1 MSYFKIIIMI
11 IISNIAPGAG
21 HPRPGG
27 PGCLPRGFTLFDSF
41 DLLYRTI
48 KIIILLETLLFN
60 NLSRAV
66 ATFVVRAEE

>member
-11 IISNIAPGAG
+11 IISNIAPGAE

-27 PGCLPRGFTLFDSF
+27 PWRQPRGFTLFNSF

-60 NLSRAV
+60 NLSRA
-66 ATFVVRAEE
+66 AAIFVVRAEE